1 MSPLLTLYA
10 GRITTT
16 GTPTLTQ
23 DSPANAA
30 TGISTTPVIKFTGA
44 TSDTVQP
51 ISYEIQVD
59 TQNNFKSGGS
69 SSTPALVQKNWDAT
83 GVATLAFGTTPIVGN
98 VIIVGIV
105 VVTTNP
111 GLPTD
116 NANNTYSLLKSTHE
130 TTSGNYINIYM
141 APITQTL
148 SGLTIQS
155 TTAAATWYIAEYSG
169 TDPTATILTNGAQ
182 SGSGS
187 PTTSITTTV
196 ANSLIIVAGYDEGT
210 VAQTAGTGLTV
221 EENETDN
228 VTHERAVFM
237 DGIFATTGSQTLTW
251 NNAVAPWAITAVCLQ
266 PFETTV
272 PVIDAISTSAG
283 FADVTHGGN
292 TDPYPSGDQISYT
305 VQSALSA
312 STTYYWRVQQI
323 ATLGNPNYY
332 QGWSATESFTT
343 AAGVSISIAQVGAN
357 LVLTAGT
364 QAVAVVAYTYANAS
378 ISQVSANLV
387 LTSGTQAIS
396 AVNSTN
402 IAQVS
407 SNLVLT
413 GGTQSVNTGSVVNV
427 TISQVS
433 VNLVLTGGTQV
444 VATVRNASISQT
456 SANLVLTGGT
466 QVVATVRNASIS
478 QTSAN
483 LVLTTGTQSVS
494 SNIISSVSISQTAA
508 LLTLTSGTQ
517 VITTGSI
524 NNVSITQTHGS
535 LTLTSG
541 TQSIVAIAYTY
552 ASATVSQTHASL
564 TLTSGTQAVATTV
577 VVVRLSQL
585 SGSLIFTGGSQTV
598 VAINRL
604 GRIEVYNGSS
614 FALKPVNVW
623 NGSTWARRKFQ
634 YYDGTKWV
642 TTL

>member
-1 MSPLLTLYA
+1 MVALTLYA

-16 GTPTLTQ
+16 GTPTITQ

-456 SANLVLTGGT
+456 SANLVLT
-466 QVVATVRNASIS
+466 
-478 QTSAN
+478 
-483 LVLTTGTQSVS
+483 TGTQSVS

>member
-456 SANLVLTGGT
+456 SANLVLT
-466 QVVATVRNASIS
+466 
-478 QTSAN
+478 
-483 LVLTTGTQSVS
+483 TGTQSVS